1 MKNNED
7 QIKLLKDILKLIR
20 QKSDSISG
28 EIFKDMGR
36 SSIETHISEIVV
48 IKEEL
53 KYFIKNLKKISK
65 PKRVLTPFQLQPGKS
80 YIKNEP
86 YGTVLIIAPWNFP
99 FHLSLVPAI
108 GALAAGNKVIIK
120 TSPQAPNSSRLLFK
134 MFNEDLKSDF
144 IRIEEGGA
152 EKVLALLE
160 EKIDFIFFTGSEKNG
175 RKIYE
180 LAAKKM
186 IPIIME
192 LSGQNPL
199 IFHSDGYLKALNR
212 IVWGKLLNAGQ
223 TCLSPNHLF
232 VHHTKK
238 EALIQSFS
246 DVVKEFYGG
255 QVLES
260 NDYPKIINKNE
271 FDRLVEI
278 IDKNT
283 ENLILGGESN
293 AGSLKIE
300 PTLIEI
306 KIEDAKDSSLLNSEI
321 FGPILPIIS
330 YNDINDVIHIINKNS
345 APLSIYIF
353 SSDKEL
359 IDQITNETISG
370 SICVN
375 DCLVQGSNPH
385 FPFGGVQNSGI
396 GKYHAIHSF
405 DAFSNPKSILIRSKK
420 FSLIPRFP
428 PFSKKI
434 FKIYDHL

>member
-1 MKNNED
+1 MYESKKIIIKQIYRLIKKNEVE
-7 QIKLLKDILKLIR
+7 ILEVL
-20 QKSDSISG
+20 
-28 EIFKDMGR
+28 FKEFSR
-36 SSIETHISEIVV
+36 NVIESKISEIVV
-48 IKEEL
+48 INEEIKSVL
-53 KYFIKNLKKISK
+53 KNLKKWSK
-65 PKRVLTPFQLQPGKS
+65 LKRVPTPFQLQPGKS
-80 YIKNEP
+80 YIKREP
-86 YGTVLIIAPWNFP
+86 YGTVLIISPWNFP

-120 TSPQAPNSSRLLFK
+120 TSPLAPNSSRLLHK
-134 MFNEDLKSDF
+134 MFNEELQSDL
-144 IRIEEGGA
+144 IRVEEGGK
-152 EKVLALLE
+152 EKVLAILE

-175 RKIYE
+175 REIYQ
-180 LAAKKM
+180 LAAERM

-238 EALIQSFS
+238 EALIQSFR
-246 DVVKEFYGG
+246 DVLNEFYGE
-255 QVLES
+255 QILE
-260 NDYPKIINKNE
+260 NTDYPKIINTGE
-271 FDRLVEI
+271 FERLVEI
-278 IDKNT
+278 IH
-283 ENLILGGESN
+283 ENRESLILGGKSN
-293 AGSLKIE
+293 IDSLKIE
-300 PTLIEI
+300 PTLIDV
-306 KIEDAKDSSLLNSEI
+306 KIESAKDSSLLNTEI

-330 YNDINDVIHIINKNS
+330 YDNINEVIQLINENS

-359 IDQITNETISG
+359 INQVANQTISG

-396 GKYHAIHSF
+396 GKYHGIHSF
-405 DAFSNPKSILIRSKK
+405 NAFSNPKSILIRSKK

-434 FKIYDHL
+434 FKIYDHM